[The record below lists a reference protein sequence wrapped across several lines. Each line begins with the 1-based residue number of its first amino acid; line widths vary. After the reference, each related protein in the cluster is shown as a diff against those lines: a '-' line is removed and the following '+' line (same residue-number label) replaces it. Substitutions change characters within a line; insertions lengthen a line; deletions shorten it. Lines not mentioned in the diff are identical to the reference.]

1 MMGEKRRKE
10 RLLDKREE
18 EEEEKS
24 VERMRALG
32 GTLLGLVCCTYRE
45 TREREREIYSPDRL
59 AARRCPRYSFLFLL
73 LRLTGKWPA
82 LFFFLFLFGGN
93 DDRATTVSRTGRERR
108 SMRDRLQ
115 SISCVSA

>member
-10 RLLDKREE
+10 RLLDKREEEE

-45 TREREREIYSPDRL
+45 TRERERYTVPTDWPPV
-59 AARRCPRYSFLFLL
+59 AARAILFSFSYC
-73 LRLTGKWPA
+73 A
-82 LFFFLFLFGGN
+82 
-93 DDRATTVSRTGRERR
+93 
-108 SMRDRLQ
+108 
-115 SISCVSA
+115 

>member
-1 MMGEKRRKE
+1 MDSENRIALAGLYIYLYMAGSSSSPAKRIRLEPGKLCCVYRSPAREMMGEKRRKE

-45 TREREREIYSPDRL
+45 TRERERYTVPTDWPPV
-59 AARRCPRYSFLFLL
+59 AARAILFSFSYC
-73 LRLTGKWPA
+73 A
-82 LFFFLFLFGGN
+82 
-93 DDRATTVSRTGRERR
+93 
-108 SMRDRLQ
+108 
-115 SISCVSA
+115 